1 MSKYFSLIYSGEI
14 TQGSDDKVIPSD
26 EFSELLKATDV
37 LNKAKADVKTYLDNN
52 KEECQNLLAKAE
64 EAGFNKGLSEFN
76 KQILHYQER
85 IKQLEHELQKTI
97 LPLALKAAKKIVS
110 RELELK
116 PETIVDIVRQTLKP
130 VTQNHHIKIFVAKQD
145 KEALEKE
152 KKDLRNILE
161 HVETFIIEEREDIT
175 PGGCIIETEA
185 GIINASLENQWRAL
199 ESAFEAFMKRK

>member
-37 LNKAKADVKTYLDNN
+37 LSKAKADVKTYLENN
-52 KEECQNLLAKAE
+52 KEECQKLLAKAE

-85 IKQLEHELQKTI
+85 VKQLEHELQKTI
-97 LPLALKAAKKIVS
+97 LPLALKAAKKIVG

-145 KEALEKE
+145 KEALKE
-152 KKDLRNILE
+152 KKKELRDILE
-161 HVETFIIEEREDIT
+161 HVQTFIIEEREDIT

-199 ESAFEAFMKRK
+199 ESAFETFMKRK

>member
-37 LNKAKADVKTYLDNN
+37 LNKAKADVKTYLENN
-52 KEECQNLLAKAE
+52 KEECQKLLAKAE

-85 IKQLEHELQKTI
+85 VKQLEHELQKTI
-97 LPLALKAAKKIVS
+97 LPLALKAAKKIVG

-130 VTQNHHIKIFVAKQD
+130 VTQNHQIKIFVAKQD

-152 KKDLRNILE
+152 KKELRNILE
-161 HVETFIIEEREDIT
+161 HVQTFIIEEREDIT

>member
-37 LNKAKADVKTYLDNN
+37 LNKAKADVKTYLENN
-52 KEECQNLLAKAE
+52 KEACQNLLAKAE

-85 IKQLEHELQKTI
+85 VKELEHELQKTI

-130 VTQNHHIKIFVAKQD
+130 VTQNHHIKIFVSKQD
-145 KEALEKE
+145 KEALEEE
-152 KKDLRNILE
+152 KKDLRKILE
-161 HVETFIIEEREDIT
+161 HVQTFIIEEREDIT

>member
-26 EFSELLKATDV
+26 VFSELLKATDV
-37 LNKAKADVKTYLDNN
+37 LSKAKADVKTYLKNN
-52 KEECQNLLAKAE
+52 KEACQKLLDKAK

-85 IKQLEHELQKTI
+85 AKQLEHELQKTI
-97 LPLALKAAKKIVS
+97 LPLALKAAKKIVGH
-110 RELELK
+110 ELELK

-152 KKDLRNILE
+152 KKELQNILE
-161 HVETFIIEEREDIT
+161 YAQTFIIEEREDVT
-175 PGGCIIETEA
+175 PGG
-185 GIINASLENQWRAL
+185 LYY
-199 ESAFEAFMKRK
+199 

>member
-14 TQGSDDKVIPSD
+14 TQGSDNKVIPSD

-37 LNKAKADVKTYLDNN
+37 LNKAKADVKTYLENN
-52 KEECQNLLAKAE
+52 KEECQSLLAKAE

>member
-37 LNKAKADVKTYLDNN
+37 LNKARADVKTYLENN
-52 KEECQNLLAKAE
+52 KEECQKLLAKAE

-76 KQILHYQER
+76 KQILHYQKR
-85 IKQLEHELQKTI
+85 VKQLEHELQKTI
-97 LPLALKAAKKIVS
+97 LPLALKAAKKIVG

-145 KEALEKE
+145 KEALEE
-152 KKDLRNILE
+152 KKKELRDILE
-161 HVETFIIEEREDIT
+161 HVQTFIIEEREDIT

-199 ESAFEAFMKRK
+199 ESAFETFMKQK

>member
-1 MSKYFSLIYSGEI
+1 MSKFFSLIYSGEI
-14 TQGSDDKVIPSD
+14 TQGSDDKVIPSE

-37 LNKAKADVKTYLDNN
+37 LNKAKADVKTYLENN
-52 KEECQNLLAKAE
+52 KEECQKLLAKSE

-76 KQILHYQER
+76 KQILHYQEKV
-85 IKQLEHELQKTI
+85 KQLEHELQKTI
-97 LPLALKAAKKIVS
+97 LPLALKAAKKIVG

-152 KKDLRNILE
+152 KKELRNILE
-161 HVETFIIEEREDIT
+161 HVQTFIIEERQDIT

-185 GIINASLENQWRAL
+185 GIISLENQWRAL

>member
-1 MSKYFSLIYSGEI
+1 MSKFFSLIYSGEI
-14 TQGSDDKVIPSD
+14 TQGSDDKVIPSE

-37 LNKAKADVKTYLDNN
+37 LNKAKADVKTYLENN
-52 KEECQNLLAKAE
+52 KEECQKLLAKAE

-85 IKQLEHELQKTI
+85 VKQLEHELQKTI
-97 LPLALKAAKKIVS
+97 LPLALKAAKKIVG

-152 KKDLRNILE
+152 KKELRNILE
-161 HVETFIIEEREDIT
+161 HVQTFIIEERQDIT

-199 ESAFEAFMKRK
+199 ESAFETFMKQK